1 MTNTLFKYKA
11 IHSHGTVIRGM
22 LHAKNERDLSNQLSR
37 TKFELISS
45 SEVRSGHI
53 SNWLRLRKRVSNRE
67 KIQLYTAL
75 SQLQQAGVMVLESL
89 DFCIQSVTSQ
99 GMRDILSSMYKM
111 VYDGSKFSEA
121 MKKHPDVFS
130 KIELNIIKAKEETGD
145 LISGF
150 NYLSEYLI
158 KNDEIARRIKKA
170 TRYPIILAIVIVLT
184 IIIMLGFV
192 TPSILE
198 FVLTVQS
205 EEELPFAT
213 TSLMAVSSFFQNW
226 VIYLVPILFFAALI
240 VLVLRRE
247 SKVVR
252 LLIDRMLLRL
262 PLFGELLRKLEIA
275 RFCSTFLSLYAS
287 GLPFLMC
294 VKLSNEVVGNEV
306 IKSGLHQVHADI
318 ADGKL
323 FNEALRET
331 GLFPSIVTM
340 MIAIAEEAGSL
351 ERSMKLIVDF
361 FEKDIDDTIAA
372 FIATIEP
379 TLTII
384 LGLVITWIAAAVFG
398 PIYGSFE
405 KMDF

>member
-1 MTNTLFKYKA
+1 
-11 IHSHGTVIRGM
+11 
-22 LHAKNERDLSNQLSR
+22 
-37 TKFELISS
+37 
-45 SEVRSGHI
+45 
-53 SNWLRLRKRVSNRE
+53 
-67 KIQLYTAL
+67 
-75 SQLQQAGVMVLESL
+75 
-89 DFCIQSVTSQ
+89 
-99 GMRDILSSMYKM
+99 
-111 VYDGSKFSEA
+111 
-121 MKKHPDVFS
+121 
-130 KIELNIIKAKEETGD
+130 
-145 LISGF
+145 
-150 NYLSEYLI
+150 
-158 KNDEIARRIKKA
+158 
-170 TRYPIILAIVIVLT
+170 
-184 IIIMLGFV
+184 
-192 TPSILE
+192 
-198 FVLTVQS
+198 
-205 EEELPFAT
+205 
-213 TSLMAVSSFFQNW
+213 
-226 VIYLVPILFFAALI
+226 
-240 VLVLRRE
+240 
-247 SKVVR
+247 
-252 LLIDRMLLRL
+252 
-262 PLFGELLRKLEIA
+262 
-275 RFCSTFLSLYAS
+275 
-287 GLPFLMC
+287 MC